1 MPKIHPHQSNA
12 HLQWHGTSC
21 SELLLDLLHQCCLPF
36 SLLKEVSVLLNA
48 LEKRQLAL
56 EWENA
61 QLKEE
66 LSAANTLIEEGDKAR
81 EELIEKL
88 SKAQQY

>member
-1 MPKIHPHQSNA
+1 M
-12 HLQWHGTSC
+12 
-21 SELLLDLLHQCCLPF
+21 
-36 SLLKEVSVLLNA
+36 SVLLDA

-56 EWENA
+56 ERENA

-81 EELIEKL
+81 EDLIEKL